1 LTFKKNNY
9 NMKKKLIITAILF
22 GTITFANAQ
31 SMGDITKATNSASS
45 TATTAT
51 AGTFDVASVTNQ
63 VMGVLSP
70 KLKLTDAQKP
80 AVNSLV
86 SEMLTKKKNILPL
99 KKTDPASYTSKM
111 TTGRQ
116 TFLTKMKSLITPA
129 QIQSLAPLL
138 PKSAQSL
145 TPLAQM
151 LY

>member
-1 LTFKKNNY
+1 
-9 NMKKKLIITAILF
+9 MKKKLIITAILI
-22 GTITFANAQ
+22 GTFSFTNAQ
-31 SMGDITKATNSASS
+31 SMGDITKAASTVAP
-45 TATTAT
+45 TAK
-51 AGTFDVASVTNQ
+51 FDVASIANQ

-86 SEMLTKKKNILPL
+86 NDMLTKKKNILPL

-111 TTGRQ
+111 TAGRE
-116 TFLTKMKSLITPA
+116 TFLTKMKKIVTPA
-129 QIQSLAPLL
+129 QIQALTPLL